1 MKLDGKGKRYK
12 TMKLDKNLKKH
23 SGRPSKKRGNVKKM
37 SDNQDKEIQ
46 KEKALS
52 KGR

>member
-23 SGRPSKKRGNVKKM
+23 SGRPSKKEEM
-37 SDNQDKEIQ
+37 
-46 KEKALS
+46 
-52 KGR
+52 